1 MTGHLVST
9 LARRGVVAYY
19 DHSRADPKPVEVKL
33 PAWGIALLAVTVG
46 AFVLFGSA
54 MEYTIR
60 LLMGHLAMVESPD
73 TAADHVYLPASD
85 DDDTKKGAEAAGL
98 LNVELESSTF
108 ASGKPITSSIR
119 RTIRH
124 VKTIGGGKARFRGVG
139 IFVLYILL
147 TNLVSVP
154 LNFVLRIIPGP
165 FSNIFAG
172 IIAHILTA
180 RLHCAWTHKVISMPS
195 TKNIKERMISR
206 ASWRELV
213 LPTALSILMQ
223 DIGLLGIGAIAAL
236 CMQAGHKLGEH
247 GSPKWLQLV
256 VMVVPVLISVVA
268 IAICVMMPAY
278 VALVR
283 KEASLLPEEEET
295 IVSMDRTFGGK
306 VTHVGASLSYRDA
319 WRSWTWEARR
329 RLIKLYVKFFF
340 IMTAFTIV
348 VSHVVGLELFLI
360 LGDQIKEYAA
370 AARERMSHGQ

>member
-1 MTGHLVST
+1 
-9 LARRGVVAYY
+9 
-19 DHSRADPKPVEVKL
+19 
-33 PAWGIALLAVTVG
+33 
-46 AFVLFGSA
+46 
-54 MEYTIR
+54 
-60 LLMGHLAMVESPD
+60 
-73 TAADHVYLPASD
+73 
-85 DDDTKKGAEAAGL
+85 
-98 LNVELESSTF
+98 
-108 ASGKPITSSIR
+108 
-119 RTIRH
+119 
-124 VKTIGGGKARFRGVG
+124 
-139 IFVLYILL
+139 
-147 TNLVSVP
+147 
-154 LNFVLRIIPGP
+154 
-165 FSNIFAG
+165 
-172 IIAHILTA
+172 
-180 RLHCAWTHKVISMPS
+180 MPS
-195 TKNIKERMISR
+195 TKNIKERMVSR